1 MQHLVKPDIDFFSFF
16 EMTPDLVCIAG
27 KDGYFRKVNNA
38 VLQTLEYS
46 EKELFDNPISSFMHP
61 DDKELTASKR
71 AELLSGKAL
80 VNFQNRY
87 ITKRGNPVWLQ
98 WTSIYLSDKEI
109 VFAIAKN
116 ITEKKLAE
124 IAIEEKYLK
133 FKSLATHFKHKIEKD
148 RKYFAVEL
156 HEELAQ
162 LATAIKLDIES
173 LNENLPVAPA
183 PIKEKI
189 KNVTVI
195 TRLMIETIKRIAFSV
210 SPYVLEDLGLEEA
223 LRWNCKEFSI
233 LNNIECIFESD
244 FEEAHLTHEMKMDFF
259 RVCQESMSNIMRYAE
274 ATSVTVE
281 INEKNNRVY
290 LYITDN
296 GKGFNL
302 EQKKKTPGLTI
313 MRELASSID
322 GELTITSELGKGTT
336 ICISVAK
343 QLDTEDKLK
352 KN

>member
-1 MQHLVKPDIDFFSFF
+1 MLSQKTS
-16 EMTPDLVCIAG
+16 
-27 KDGYFRKVNNA
+27 
-38 VLQTLEYS
+38 LE
-46 EKELFDNPISSFMHP
+46 
-61 DDKELTASKR
+61 
-71 AELLSGKAL
+71 
-80 VNFQNRY
+80 
-87 ITKRGNPVWLQ
+87 
-98 WTSIYLSDKEI
+98 
-109 VFAIAKN
+109 KN
-116 ITEKKLAE
+116 WKKLL
-124 IAIEEKYLK
+124 LK
-133 FKSLATHFKHKIEKD
+133 FKSLATHFKNKIEKD

-244 FEEAHLTHEMKMDFF
+244 FEEKHLTHEMKMDFF

-274 ATSVTVE
+274 ATSVIVN
-281 INEKNNRVY
+281 ISEKNNRVY
-290 LYITDN
+290 LHITDN

-302 EQKKKTPGLTI
+302 DQKKKTPGLTI
-313 MRELASSID
+313 MRELANSID
-322 GELTITSELGKGTT
+322 GELIIESELGKGTT
-336 ICISVAK
+336 VCISVAK
-343 QLDTEDKLK
+343 QFDNEDKLK
-352 KN
+352 KK